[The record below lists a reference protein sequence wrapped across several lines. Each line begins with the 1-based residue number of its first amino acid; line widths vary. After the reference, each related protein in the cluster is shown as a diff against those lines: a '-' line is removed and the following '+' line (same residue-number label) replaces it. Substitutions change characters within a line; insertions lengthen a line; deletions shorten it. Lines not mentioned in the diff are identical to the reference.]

1 MCLQVINLC
10 VQFFCFSCLAIF
22 TCVSVAKRWPSVQSH
37 ITPPFRSQPLAVTDT
52 YMQNAVIQYHNWPN
66 TAQPFH
72 YSLIFSVHMHSDLHR
87 DIHFSKHNVKTP
99 EVSKLL

>member
-1 MCLQVINLC
+1 MCTVFLFFMPGNIYLC
-10 VQFFCFSCLAIF
+10 FCRQEMALS
-22 TCVSVAKRWPSVQSH
+22 TKSH
-37 ITPPFRSQPLAVTDT
+37 HTPFGSQLLAVTDT
-52 YMQNAVIQYHNWPN
+52 YMQNAVVQYHNWPN
-66 TAQPFH
+66 AAQPFH